1 MLNKITI
8 EATINADLKKR
19 GTTTPNPNTSQNG
32 ISQIQVGIVLL
43 LVMT

>member
-1 MLNKITI
+1 MQQKITI

-19 GTTTPNPNTSQNG
+19 GTTTPYPNTSQIG
-32 ISQIQVGIVLL
+32 ISQIQVGIVHL